1 MARIEWLMPKSE
13 LYPLIHEMAD
23 GTVRDEAREI
33 KVKAE
38 RNLAIARATTGWTK
52 LPEPMVRRQQ
62 ASGLTDISLDKE
74 FVKYGND
81 YLVTL
86 EGGEDNA
93 AALAIEMGH
102 WPSGYFA
109 GSASKSPGGLYILT
123 RAAGLTVLGLMGR
136 QQRRASRKKARKKGR
151 K

>member
-1 MARIEWLMPKSE
+1 MARIEWLMPKKE

-38 RNLAIARATTGWTK
+38 RNLAVARATTGWTK

-102 WPSGYFA
+102 GPSGYFK
-109 GSASKSPGGLYILT
+109 GSATKAPHGLYILT
-123 RAAGLTVLGLMGR
+123 RAAGLALLSLTPASGR
-136 QQRRASRKKARKKGR
+136 RRGRSRR
-151 K
+151 